1 MSSRRPRGTVNKANY
16 DVSKGHDGACKR
28 WTDAFSE
35 FLKQPYSSDER
46 VHQALNIRA
55 TRDNCTIVD
64 LFKDEHGLY
73 HVYKSQVKLN
83 QEPVSPQ
90 RLTYSNDRC
99 TNPKYL
105 YDGTIIYVSD
115 AGGNEHFQIYLIDQN
130 NITHKLSQDINAKY
144 RLSIC
149 TKNYLY
155 FSANINNK
163 SKFDMYRQKLPLLKN
178 NPEIICPLLSGIIR
192 VHTVSPTDENISIIG
207 HYISNAHSELILID
221 MNNNGK
227 QTMLTAKYNNAQNK
241 QTFTWKAIRFNCHI
255 RISVFGF
262 YKLLNTKTH
271 LPRYQIMSSPRKD
284 VGRVKLPAK
293 FAELGLK
300 IDPKKMK
307 PDAWINRKKS
317 LGKKPTTPTLT
328 ESKHSEIDDI
338 VAREEILTD
347 IGKTYTKPTIPRSIR
362 RKRSTKNK
370 SHFITM
376 TEEDETSNDTE
387 ETMFDERDNEQLTIL
402 QQELNKKELTI
413 SSQLQLIEQIKH
425 EKLILEDWKN
435 EIGLSAIEKC
445 KNV

>member
-1 MSSRRPRGTVNKANY
+1 
-16 DVSKGHDGACKR
+16 
-28 WTDAFSE
+28 
-35 FLKQPYSSDER
+35 
-46 VHQALNIRA
+46 
-55 TRDNCTIVD
+55 
-64 LFKDEHGLY
+64 
-73 HVYKSQVKLN
+73 
-83 QEPVSPQ
+83 
-90 RLTYSNDRC
+90 
-99 TNPKYL
+99 
-105 YDGTIIYVSD
+105 
-115 AGGNEHFQIYLIDQN
+115 
-130 NITHKLSQDINAKY
+130 
-144 RLSIC
+144 
-149 TKNYLY
+149 
-155 FSANINNK
+155 
-163 SKFDMYRQKLPLLKN
+163 
-178 NPEIICPLLSGIIR
+178 
-192 VHTVSPTDENISIIG
+192 
-207 HYISNAHSELILID
+207 
-221 MNNNGK
+221 
-227 QTMLTAKYNNAQNK
+227 
-241 QTFTWKAIRFNCHI
+241 
-255 RISVFGF
+255 
-262 YKLLNTKTH
+262 
-271 LPRYQIMSSPRKD
+271 MSSPRKD

-338 VAREEILTD
+338 LAREEILTD

-445 KNV
+445 KNVEIQLEMSHNNIQQLQLQIEGLQTQNHAQKQQIQAYQDEIEKLESEKPKLQGQIGHFEQLLNEQYLINKRFSSKEEEFSNLKIEFESLKLNSNNSLQELKTLRKENDLIKKENNKYLQLFNKFKQDEIKLKNYLSNKEYQILELTKKK